1 MACFKEIIFIRIY
14 VMEEIFE
21 TRSSIEILVNDIKIE
36 TINQYMFYVVQ
47 LMKNYATYCHI
58 KKLVLG

>member
-1 MACFKEIIFIRIY
+1 
-14 VMEEIFE
+14 MEEIFE